1 MIKRLIN
8 IFRSNQNRELE
19 IPLYE
24 AFSVFT
30 KQLEEKLPGLGIEI
44 EELEEK
50 FEKVKEEHDN
60 QAKINKE
67 LENNYETEKQ
77 SLEWF
82 DEEVKFL
89 DEIKEEIIERA
100 QNVTTDFTN
109 TYCANITKQLDK
121 LKNDVRKYPHQH
133 ERNIDALKRKKDDVG
148 IYISD
153 LYAEKSQIN
162 SNISSLQKTLKDY
175 SNSIELRKEFEFRVL
190 LPRIENCQELN
201 DKLNELKN
209 NDGSLEDHEKNN
221 TELSESIEE
230 LNKLITNFTDNQK
243 NEPEEPD
250 DGIEGVYEDGDE
262 KEYEVDWPEIGLL
275 GYLGYKVGEKGESEE
290 NRHDIIDFV
299 FESHNLP
306 IVNDENY
313 MDRWGEARSEKR
325 LKMLVHSLSGFIR
338 LKENHPDDN
347 SAAISDWEDDLNYI
361 KEEIY
366 DTNDS
371 TFPWPD
377 Y

>member
-8 IFRSNQNRELE
+8 IFRPNQIRELE

-24 AFSVFT
+24 AFSMFT

-44 EELEEK
+44 EKLVEK

-109 TYCANITKQLDK
+109 TYCAKITKQLDK
-121 LKNDVRKYPHQH
+121 LKNDVRKYPHPH

-299 FESHNLP
+299 FDSTNLP

-347 SAAISDWEDDLNYI
+347 SVAISDWEDDLNYI

-366 DTNDS
+366 DANNF
-371 TFPWPD
+371 TFPWPA

>member
-1 MIKRLIN
+1 MIKSLIN
-8 IFRSNQNRELE
+8 IFRPNQIRELE

-24 AFSVFT
+24 AFSMFT
-30 KQLEEKLPGLGIEI
+30 KQLEEKLPGLEIEI

-60 QAKINKE
+60 QAKIKKE

-82 DEEVKFL
+82 NEEENFL

-109 TYCANITKQLDK
+109 KYCAKITKQLDN
-121 LKNDVRKYPHQH
+121 LKNDVRKYPHPH

-250 DGIEGVYEDGDE
+250 NEIEREYKDE
-262 KEYEVDWPEIGLL
+262 EGKEYEVDWPETGLL
-275 GYLGYKVGEKGESEE
+275 GYLGYKVGKNGESEK

-299 FESHNLP
+299 FDSTNLP

>member
-1 MIKRLIN
+1 
-8 IFRSNQNRELE
+8 
-19 IPLYE
+19 
-24 AFSVFT
+24 
-30 KQLEEKLPGLGIEI
+30 

-82 DEEVKFL
+82 NEEVNFL

-243 NEPEEPD
+243 NEPEETD
-250 DGIEGVYEDGDE
+250 DGI
-262 KEYEVDWPEIGLL
+262 
-275 GYLGYKVGEKGESEE
+275 
-290 NRHDIIDFV
+290 
-299 FESHNLP
+299 
-306 IVNDENY
+306 
-313 MDRWGEARSEKR
+313 
-325 LKMLVHSLSGFIR
+325 
-338 LKENHPDDN
+338 
-347 SAAISDWEDDLNYI
+347 
-361 KEEIY
+361 
-366 DTNDS
+366 
-371 TFPWPD
+371 
-377 Y
+377 